1 MKRFWSFLVVLL
13 TVYSFS
19 FAQQKTQQQR
29 NLEKRK
35 EEIATEI
42 AQMERLLQQQVR
54 LKGSA
59 IDQIQLLDNK
69 RYALESLIELTANEV
84 QLLQR
89 QIAESNHRIDDLKD
103 QIEVIKQDYQK
114 VIVNSY
120 KRKVE
125 KNKWLFLL
133 ATDSFKDARRRW
145 NYLLQYASY
154 RTTQAERLVRKQEE
168 LQQISATLEDQL
180 KQKEEKV
187 EENRRQ
193 QRVLI
198 ADREKQELLIANAR
212 KQERAY
218 RRELADRDKERKR
231 IDSEIDRLIREAI
244 EKANRERL
252 AKAKKAKRKDGFV
265 LTPEAEALAKSFEGN
280 RGRHIW
286 PVEKGIKSI
295 GYGTYAD
302 KLYPALK
309 HFNNGVTIATESGS
323 KARAIY
329 DGEVMNV
336 MISRQGIKGVYVR
349 HGDYITMY
357 YNLQDV
363 SVKEGDKVV
372 AKQSLG
378 TLHTDKVSGQTL
390 LKFYLY
396 KNTTRLNPEEWV
408 YRL

>member
-1 MKRFWSFLVVLL
+1 MKRFWSFLVVFL
-13 TVYSFS
+13 TVCNFS

-69 RYALESLIELTANEV
+69 RYALESLIELTSNEV

-89 QIAESNHRIDDLKD
+89 QIAESNNRIDDLKD
-103 QIEVIKQDYQK
+103 QIEVIKQDYEK

-133 ATDSFKDARRRW
+133 AAESFKDARRRW

-193 QRVLI
+193 QRALI

-252 AKAKKAKRKDGFV
+252 AKAKKANSKDGFV

-363 SVKEGDKVV
+363 NVKEGDRVV

>member
-1 MKRFWSFLVVLL
+1 MKSFWSFLFVFVAACSLA
-13 TVYSFS
+13 

-35 EEIATEI
+35 EEIAVEI
-42 AQMERLLQQQVR
+42 AHMERLLQQQVR

-89 QIAESNHRIDDLKD
+89 QITESNDRIESLNH
-103 QIEVIKQDYQK
+103 QIETIKQDYQK
-114 VIVNSY
+114 LIVNSY

-133 ATDSFKDARRRW
+133 AADSFKDARRRW

-168 LQQISATLEDQL
+168 LQQATKTLEEQL
-180 KQKEEKV
+180 EKKEQRV
-187 EENRRQ
+187 EENRNQ
-193 QRVLI
+193 QQALI
-198 ADREKQELLIANAR
+198 ADREKQEELIVKAR
-212 KQERAY
+212 KQESAY
-218 RRELADRDKERKR
+218 RRELSDRDKERKR
-231 IDSEIDRLIREAI
+231 IDKEIDRLIRAAI
-244 EKANRERL
+244 ERANRERL
-252 AKAKKAKRKDGFV
+252 AKAKKSGRTDGFV
-265 LTPEAEALAKSFEGN
+265 LTPEAKALAKSFEGN
-280 RGRHIW
+280 KGRHIW
-286 PVEKGIKSI
+286 PVDKGIKSI

-323 KARAIY
+323 DARAIY
-329 DGEVMNV
+329 DGEVMSV
-336 MISRQGIKGVYVR
+336 MISRQGIKGVYIR

-357 YNLQDV
+357 YNLKDV
-363 SVKEGDKVV
+363 SVKEGDKVIS
-372 AKQSLG
+372 KQSLG

-396 KNTTRLNPEEWV
+396 KNTTRLNPEQWI

>member
-1 MKRFWSFLVVLL
+1 MKRFWSFLVVFL
-13 TVYSFS
+13 TVCNFS

-89 QIAESNHRIDDLKD
+89 QIAESNNRIDDLKD
-103 QIEVIKQDYQK
+103 QIEVIKQDYEK

-133 ATDSFKDARRRW
+133 AADSFKDARRRW

-168 LQQISATLEDQL
+168 LQQISATLEGQL

-193 QRVLI
+193 QRALI

-252 AKAKKAKRKDGFV
+252 AKAKKANSKDGFV

-363 SVKEGDKVV
+363 IVKEGDKVV

>member
-13 TVYSFS
+13 TVCNFS

-35 EEIATEI
+35 EEIAIEI

-89 QIAESNHRIDDLKD
+89 QIVESNSRIDDLKE

-133 ATDSFKDARRRW
+133 AADSFKDARRRW

-168 LQQISATLEDQL
+168 LQQISATLEEQL

-193 QRVLI
+193 QTVLI

-252 AKAKKAKRKDGFV
+252 AKAKKANRKDGFV
-265 LTPEAEALAKSFEGN
+265 LTPESEALAKSFEGN
-280 RGRHIW
+280 KGRHIW

-349 HGDYITMY
+349 HGDFITMY

-396 KNTTRLNPEEWV
+396 KNTTRLNPEKWV

>member
-1 MKRFWSFLVVLL
+1 MKRFWSFLVVFL
-13 TVYSFS
+13 TVCNFS

-89 QIAESNHRIDDLKD
+89 QIVESNSRIEDLKD

-133 ATDSFKDARRRW
+133 AADSFKDARRRW

-193 QRVLI
+193 QTVLI

-218 RRELADRDKERKR
+218 RRELADRNKERKR

-252 AKAKKAKRKDGFV
+252 AKAKKANRKDGFV

-280 RGRHIW
+280 KGRHIW

-396 KNTTRLNPEEWV
+396 KNTTRLNPEKWV

>member
-1 MKRFWSFLVVLL
+1 MKRFWFFLVLL
-13 TVYSFS
+13 LAVCNFS

-69 RYALESLIELTANEV
+69 RYALESLIEITANEV

-89 QIAESNHRIDDLKD
+89 QIAESNSRIDDLKD
-103 QIEVIKQDYQK
+103 QIEVIKQDYEK

-133 ATDSFKDARRRW
+133 AADSFKDARRRW

-168 LQQISATLEDQL
+168 LQQISSTLKGQL
-180 KQKEEKV
+180 RQKEEKV

-193 QRVLI
+193 QSALI
-198 ADREKQELLIANAR
+198 ADREKQEVLIANSR

-252 AKAKKAKRKDGFV
+252 AKAKKANRKDGFV

-286 PVEKGIKSI
+286 PVEKGIKST

-363 SVKEGDKVV
+363 SVKEGDRVN

-396 KNTTRLNPEEWV
+396 KNTTRLNPEKWV

>member
-1 MKRFWSFLVVLL
+1 MKSFWSFLFVFVAACSLA
-13 TVYSFS
+13 

-35 EEIATEI
+35 EEIAVEI

-69 RYALESLIELTANEV
+69 RYALENLIELTANEV

-89 QIAESNHRIDDLKD
+89 QITESNDRIESLNH
-103 QIEVIKQDYQK
+103 QIEIIKQDYQK
-114 VIVNSY
+114 LIVNSY
-120 KRKVE
+120 KRKIE

-133 ATDSFKDARRRW
+133 AADSFKDARRRW

-168 LQQISATLEDQL
+168 LQQATKTLEEQL
-180 KQKEEKV
+180 EKKEQRV
-187 EENRRQ
+187 EENRNQ
-193 QRVLI
+193 QQALI
-198 ADREKQELLIANAR
+198 ADREKQEELIVKAR
-212 KQERAY
+212 KQESAY
-218 RRELADRDKERKR
+218 RRELSDRDKERKR
-231 IDSEIDRLIREAI
+231 IDKEIDRLIRAAI
-244 EKANRERL
+244 ERANRERL
-252 AKAKKAKRKDGFV
+252 AKAKKSGRTDGFV
-265 LTPEAEALAKSFEGN
+265 LTPEAKALAKSFEGN
-280 RGRHIW
+280 KGRHIW
-286 PVEKGIKSI
+286 PVDKGIKSI

-323 KARAIY
+323 DARAIY
-329 DGEVMNV
+329 DGEVMSV
-336 MISRQGIKGVYVR
+336 MISRQGIKGVYIR

-357 YNLQDV
+357 YNLKDV
-363 SVKEGDKVV
+363 SVKEGDKVIS
-372 AKQSLG
+372 KQSLG

-396 KNTTRLNPEEWV
+396 KNTTRLNPEQWI

>member
-1 MKRFWSFLVVLL
+1 MKCFWSFLVVLL
-13 TVYSFS
+13 AVCSFS

-42 AQMERLLQQQVR
+42 AQMERLLEQQVR

-89 QIAESNHRIDDLKD
+89 QIAESNNRIDDLKD

-133 ATDSFKDARRRW
+133 AADSFKDARRRW

-252 AKAKKAKRKDGFV
+252 AKAKKANSKDGFV

-390 LKFYLY
+390 LKCYLY

>member
-13 TVYSFS
+13 TVCNFS

-42 AQMERLLQQQVR
+42 AQMERLLQQQVH

-89 QIAESNHRIDDLKD
+89 QIAESNSRISNLKD
-103 QIEVIKQDYQK
+103 QIEVIKQDYEK

-133 ATDSFKDARRRW
+133 AADSFKDARRRW

-180 KQKEEKV
+180 KQKEAKV

-193 QRVLI
+193 QRALI
-198 ADREKQELLIANAR
+198 SDREKQEVLIANAR

-252 AKAKKAKRKDGFV
+252 AKAKKASSKDGFV

-280 RGRHIW
+280 KGRHIW

-363 SVKEGDKVV
+363 SVKEGDKVA

>member
-1 MKRFWSFLVVLL
+1 MKRFWSFFVALL
-13 TVYSFS
+13 IVCNFS

-42 AQMERLLQQQVR
+42 AQMERLLQQQMR

-69 RYALESLIELTANEV
+69 RYALESLVELTANEV

-89 QIAESNHRIDDLKD
+89 QIAESNSRIDDLND
-103 QIEVIKQDYQK
+103 QIEVIKQDYEK

-133 ATDSFKDARRRW
+133 AAESFKDARRRW

-168 LQQISATLEDQL
+168 LQQISATLKDQL

-193 QRVLI
+193 QSALI
-198 ADREKQELLIANAR
+198 ADRAKQEMLMANAR

-252 AKAKKAKRKDGFV
+252 AKAKKANRKEGFV
-265 LTPEAEALAKSFEGN
+265 LTPEAEALAKNFEGN

-309 HFNNGVTIATESGS
+309 HFNNGVTIATEFGS

-329 DGEVMNV
+329 EGEVMNV

-363 SVKEGDKVV
+363 SVKEGEKVV

>member
-1 MKRFWSFLVVLL
+1 MKRFWFFLVVFL
-13 TVYSFS
+13 TVCNFS

-89 QIAESNHRIDDLKD
+89 QIAESNSRISDLKD
-103 QIEVIKQDYQK
+103 QIEVIKQDYEK

-133 ATDSFKDARRRW
+133 AADSFKDARRRW

-168 LQQISATLEDQL
+168 LKQISATLENQL
-180 KQKEEKV
+180 KQKEAKV

-193 QRVLI
+193 QRALI
-198 ADREKQELLIANAR
+198 SDREKQEVLITNAR

-252 AKAKKAKRKDGFV
+252 AKAKKANSKDGFV

-280 RGRHIW
+280 KGRHIW

-329 DGEVMNV
+329 DGQVMNV

-363 SVKEGDKVV
+363 SVKEGDKVA

>member
-1 MKRFWSFLVVLL
+1 MKRFWSFLVVFL
-13 TVYSFS
+13 TVCNFS

-89 QIAESNHRIDDLKD
+89 QIVESNSRIEDLKD

-133 ATDSFKDARRRW
+133 AADSFKDARRRW

-193 QRVLI
+193 QTVLI

-252 AKAKKAKRKDGFV
+252 AKAKKANRKDGFV

-280 RGRHIW
+280 KGRHIW

-396 KNTTRLNPEEWV
+396 KNTTRLNPEKWV

>member
-1 MKRFWSFLVVLL
+1 MKRFRFFLVVFL
-13 TVYSFS
+13 TVCNFS

-89 QIAESNHRIDDLKD
+89 QIAESNNRISDLKD
-103 QIEVIKQDYQK
+103 QIEVIKQDYEK

-133 ATDSFKDARRRW
+133 AADSFKDARRRW

-180 KQKEEKV
+180 KQKEAKV

-193 QRVLI
+193 QRALI
-198 ADREKQELLIANAR
+198 SDREKQEVLIANAR

-252 AKAKKAKRKDGFV
+252 AKAKKASSKDGFV

-280 RGRHIW
+280 KGRHIW

-363 SVKEGDKVV
+363 SVKEGDKVA

>member
-1 MKRFWSFLVVLL
+1 MKCFWSFLVVLL
-13 TVYSFS
+13 AVCSFS

-89 QIAESNHRIDDLKD
+89 QIAESNNRIDDLKD

-133 ATDSFKDARRRW
+133 AADSFKDARRRW

-180 KQKEEKV
+180 NQKEEKV

-244 EKANRERL
+244 EKANKERL
-252 AKAKKAKRKDGFV
+252 AKAKKANSKNGFV

>member
-1 MKRFWSFLVVLL
+1 MKRFWPFLVILL
-13 TVYSFS
+13 TVCNFS

-35 EEIATEI
+35 VELATEI

-89 QIAESNHRIDDLKD
+89 QIAESNSRIDDIKD
-103 QIEVIKQDYQK
+103 QIEVIKQDYEK

-133 ATDSFKDARRRW
+133 AADSFKDARRRW

-193 QRVLI
+193 QITLI
-198 ADREKQELLIANAR
+198 ADREKQEMLIANAR

-231 IDSEIDRLIREAI
+231 IDFEIDRLIRDAI

-252 AKAKKAKRKDGFV
+252 AKAKKANRKDGFV

-280 RGRHIW
+280 KGRHIW

-357 YNLQDV
+357 YNLQEV

-396 KNTTRLNPEEWV
+396 KNTNRLNPEEWV

>member
-1 MKRFWSFLVVLL
+1 MKRFWSFFVVLL
-13 TVYSFS
+13 IVCNFS

-42 AQMERLLQQQVR
+42 AQMERLLQQQMR
-54 LKGSA
+54 LKGSV

-89 QIAESNHRIDDLKD
+89 QIAESNSRIDDLND
-103 QIEVIKQDYQK
+103 QIEVIKQDYEK

-133 ATDSFKDARRRW
+133 AAESFKDARRRW

-168 LQQISATLEDQL
+168 LQQISATLKDQL

-193 QRVLI
+193 QSALI
-198 ADREKQELLIANAR
+198 ADREKQEMLMANAR
-212 KQERAY
+212 KQERVY

-252 AKAKKAKRKDGFV
+252 AKAKKANRKEGFV
-265 LTPEAEALAKSFEGN
+265 LTPEAEALAKNFEGN

-309 HFNNGVTIATESGS
+309 HFNNGVTIATEFGS

>member
-1 MKRFWSFLVVLL
+1 MKRFWSFLVVFL
-13 TVYSFS
+13 TVCNFS

-89 QIAESNHRIDDLKD
+89 QIVESNSRIEDLKD

-133 ATDSFKDARRRW
+133 AADSFKDARRRW

-193 QRVLI
+193 QTVLI

-252 AKAKKAKRKDGFV
+252 AKAKKANRKDGFV

-280 RGRHIW
+280 KGRHIW

-372 AKQSLG
+372 TKQSLG

-396 KNTTRLNPEEWV
+396 KNTTRLNPEKWV

>member
-1 MKRFWSFLVVLL
+1 MKRFWFFLVVFL
-13 TVYSFS
+13 TVCNFS

-42 AQMERLLQQQVR
+42 AQMERLLQQQLR

-89 QIAESNHRIDDLKD
+89 QIAESNSRISDLKD
-103 QIEVIKQDYQK
+103 QIEVIKQDYEK

-133 ATDSFKDARRRW
+133 AADSFKDARRRW

-193 QRVLI
+193 QRALI
-198 ADREKQELLIANAR
+198 SDREKQEVLIVNAR

-252 AKAKKAKRKDGFV
+252 AKAKKANSRDGFV

-280 RGRHIW
+280 KGRHIW

-363 SVKEGDKVV
+363 SVKEGDKVA

-378 TLHTDKVSGQTL
+378 ALHTDKVSGQTL

>member
-1 MKRFWSFLVVLL
+1 MKRFWSFFVVLL
-13 TVYSFS
+13 IVCNFS

-42 AQMERLLQQQVR
+42 AQMERLLQQQMR
-54 LKGSA
+54 LKGSV

-89 QIAESNHRIDDLKD
+89 QIAESNSRIDDLND
-103 QIEVIKQDYQK
+103 QIEVIKQDYEK

-133 ATDSFKDARRRW
+133 AAESFKDARRRW

-154 RTTQAERLVRKQEE
+154 RTTQAERLVRKKEE
-168 LQQISATLEDQL
+168 LQQISATLKDQL

-193 QRVLI
+193 QSALI
-198 ADREKQELLIANAR
+198 ADREKQEMLMANAR
-212 KQERAY
+212 KQERVY

-252 AKAKKAKRKDGFV
+252 AKAKKANRKEGFV
-265 LTPEAEALAKSFEGN
+265 LTPEAEALAKNFEGN

-309 HFNNGVTIATESGS
+309 HFNNGVTIATEFGS

>member
-13 TVYSFS
+13 TVCNFS

-89 QIAESNHRIDDLKD
+89 QIVESNSRIDDLKE

-133 ATDSFKDARRRW
+133 AADSFKDARRRW

-168 LQQISATLEDQL
+168 LQQISSTLEDQL

-193 QRVLI
+193 QTVLI

-252 AKAKKAKRKDGFV
+252 AKAKKANRKGGFV

-280 RGRHIW
+280 KGRHIW

-349 HGDYITMY
+349 HGDFITMY

-396 KNTTRLNPEEWV
+396 KNTTRLNPEKWV

>member
-1 MKRFWSFLVVLL
+1 MKRFLFFLVVFL
-13 TVYSFS
+13 TVCNFS

-42 AQMERLLQQQVR
+42 AQMERLLQQQLR

-89 QIAESNHRIDDLKD
+89 QIAESNSRISDLKD
-103 QIEVIKQDYQK
+103 QIEVIKQDYEK

-133 ATDSFKDARRRW
+133 AADSFKDARRRW

-168 LQQISATLEDQL
+168 LKQISATLENQL
-180 KQKEEKV
+180 KQKEAKV

-193 QRVLI
+193 QRSLI
-198 ADREKQELLIANAR
+198 SDREKQEVLIANAR

-252 AKAKKAKRKDGFV
+252 AKAKKANSKDGFV

-280 RGRHIW
+280 KGRHIW

-329 DGEVMNV
+329 DGQVMNV

-363 SVKEGDKVV
+363 SVKEGDKVA

>member
-1 MKRFWSFLVVLL
+1 MKRFWFFLVVFL
-13 TVYSFS
+13 TVCNFS

-89 QIAESNHRIDDLKD
+89 QIAESNSRISDLKD
-103 QIEVIKQDYQK
+103 QIEVIKQDYEK

-133 ATDSFKDARRRW
+133 AADSFKDARRRW

-180 KQKEEKV
+180 KQKEAKV

-193 QRVLI
+193 QRALI
-198 ADREKQELLIANAR
+198 SDREKQEVLIANAR

-252 AKAKKAKRKDGFV
+252 AKAKKANSKDGFV

-280 RGRHIW
+280 KGRHIW

-363 SVKEGDKVV
+363 SVKEGDKVA

>member
-1 MKRFWSFLVVLL
+1 MKSFWSFLFVFVAACSLA
-13 TVYSFS
+13 

-35 EEIATEI
+35 EEIAVEI

-89 QIAESNHRIDDLKD
+89 QITESNDRIESLNH
-103 QIEVIKQDYQK
+103 QIETIKQDYLK
-114 VIVNSY
+114 LIVNSY

-133 ATDSFKDARRRW
+133 AADSFKDARRRW

-168 LQQISATLEDQL
+168 LQQATKTLEEQL
-180 KQKEEKV
+180 EKKEQRV
-187 EENRRQ
+187 EENRNQ
-193 QRVLI
+193 QQALI
-198 ADREKQELLIANAR
+198 ADREKQEELIVKAR
-212 KQERAY
+212 KQESAY
-218 RRELADRDKERKR
+218 RRELSDRDKERKR
-231 IDSEIDRLIREAI
+231 IDKEIDRLIRAAI
-244 EKANRERL
+244 ERANRERL
-252 AKAKKAKRKDGFV
+252 AKAKKSGRTDGFV
-265 LTPEAEALAKSFEGN
+265 LTPEAKALAKSFEGN
-280 RGRHIW
+280 KGRHIW
-286 PVEKGIKSI
+286 PVDKGIKSI

-323 KARAIY
+323 DARAIY
-329 DGEVMNV
+329 DGEVMSV
-336 MISRQGIKGVYVR
+336 MISRQGIKGVYIR

-357 YNLQDV
+357 YNLKDV
-363 SVKEGDKVV
+363 SVKEGDKVIS
-372 AKQSLG
+372 KQSLG

-396 KNTTRLNPEEWV
+396 KNTTRLNPEQWI

>member
-1 MKRFWSFLVVLL
+1 MKSFWSFLFVFVAACSLA
-13 TVYSFS
+13 

-35 EEIATEI
+35 EEIVVEI

-89 QIAESNHRIDDLKD
+89 QITESNDRIESLNH
-103 QIEVIKQDYQK
+103 QIETIKQDYQK
-114 VIVNSY
+114 LIVNSY

-133 ATDSFKDARRRW
+133 AADSFKDARRRW

-168 LQQISATLEDQL
+168 LQQATKTLEEQL
-180 KQKEEKV
+180 EKKEQRV
-187 EENRRQ
+187 EENRNQ
-193 QRVLI
+193 QQALI
-198 ADREKQELLIANAR
+198 ADREKQEELIVKAR
-212 KQERAY
+212 KQESAY
-218 RRELADRDKERKR
+218 RRELSDRDKERKR
-231 IDSEIDRLIREAI
+231 IDKEIDRLIRAAI
-244 EKANRERL
+244 ERANRARL
-252 AKAKKAKRKDGFV
+252 AKAKKSGRTDGFV
-265 LTPEAEALAKSFEGN
+265 LTPEAKSLAKSFEGN
-280 RGRHIW
+280 KGRHIW
-286 PVEKGIKSI
+286 PVDKGIKSI

-323 KARAIY
+323 DARAIY
-329 DGEVMNV
+329 DGEVMSV
-336 MISRQGIKGVYVR
+336 MISRQGIKGVYIR

-357 YNLQDV
+357 YNLKDV
-363 SVKEGDKVV
+363 SVKEGDKVIS
-372 AKQSLG
+372 KQSLG

-396 KNTTRLNPEEWV
+396 KNTTRLNPEQWI

>member
-1 MKRFWSFLVVLL
+1 MKSFWSFLFVFVAACSLA
-13 TVYSFS
+13 

-35 EEIATEI
+35 EEIAVEI

-89 QIAESNHRIDDLKD
+89 QITESNDRIESLNH
-103 QIEVIKQDYQK
+103 QIETIKKDYQK
-114 VIVNSY
+114 LIVNSY

-133 ATDSFKDARRRW
+133 AADSFKDARRRW
-145 NYLLQYASY
+145 NYLLQYSSY

-168 LQQISATLEDQL
+168 LQQATKTLEEQL
-180 KQKEEKV
+180 EKKEQRV
-187 EENRRQ
+187 EENRNQ
-193 QRVLI
+193 QQALI
-198 ADREKQELLIANAR
+198 ADREKQEELIVKAR
-212 KQERAY
+212 KQESAY
-218 RRELADRDKERKR
+218 RRELSDRDKERKR
-231 IDSEIDRLIREAI
+231 IDKEIDRLIRAAI
-244 EKANRERL
+244 ERANRERL
-252 AKAKKAKRKDGFV
+252 AKAKKSGRTDGFV
-265 LTPEAEALAKSFEGN
+265 LTPEAKALAKSFEGN
-280 RGRHIW
+280 KGRHVW
-286 PVEKGIKSI
+286 PVDKGIKSI

-323 KARAIY
+323 DARAIY
-329 DGEVMNV
+329 DGEVMSV
-336 MISRQGIKGVYVR
+336 MISRQGIKGVYIR

-357 YNLQDV
+357 YNLKDV
-363 SVKEGDKVV
+363 SVKEGDKVIS
-372 AKQSLG
+372 KQSLG

-396 KNTTRLNPEEWV
+396 KNTTRLNPEQWI

>member
-1 MKRFWSFLVVLL
+1 MKRFWSFLVVFL
-13 TVYSFS
+13 TVCNFS

-89 QIAESNHRIDDLKD
+89 QIAESNNRIDDLKD
-103 QIEVIKQDYQK
+103 QIEVIKQDYEK

-133 ATDSFKDARRRW
+133 AADSFKDARRRW

-193 QRVLI
+193 QRALI

-252 AKAKKAKRKDGFV
+252 AKAKKANSKDGFV

>member
-1 MKRFWSFLVVLL
+1 MKRFWSFFVVLL
-13 TVYSFS
+13 IVCNFS

-42 AQMERLLQQQVR
+42 AQMERLLQQQMR

-69 RYALESLIELTANEV
+69 RYALESLVELTANEV

-89 QIAESNHRIDDLKD
+89 QIAASNSRIDDLKD
-103 QIEVIKQDYQK
+103 QIEVIKQDYEK

-133 ATDSFKDARRRW
+133 AADSFKDARRRW
-145 NYLLQYASY
+145 NYLLQYASF

-193 QRVLI
+193 QSTLI
-198 ADREKQELLIANAR
+198 AAREKQEMLMANAR

-252 AKAKKAKRKDGFV
+252 AKAKKANSKDGFV

>member
-1 MKRFWSFLVVLL
+1 MKCFWSFLVVLL
-13 TVYSFS
+13 AVCSFS

-89 QIAESNHRIDDLKD
+89 QIAESNNRIDDLKD
-103 QIEVIKQDYQK
+103 QIEVIKQDYEK

-133 ATDSFKDARRRW
+133 AADSFKDARRRW

-168 LQQISATLEDQL
+168 LQQISATLEGQL

-193 QRVLI
+193 QRALI

-252 AKAKKAKRKDGFV
+252 AKAKKANSKDGFV

>member
-1 MKRFWSFLVVLL
+1 MKRFWYFFVVLL
-13 TVYSFS
+13 AVCSFS

-133 ATDSFKDARRRW
+133 AAESFKDARRRW

-168 LQQISATLEDQL
+168 LQQISATLENQL

-252 AKAKKAKRKDGFV
+252 AKAKKANSKNGFV

>member
-1 MKRFWSFLVVLL
+1 MKSFWSFLFVFVAACSLA
-13 TVYSFS
+13 

-35 EEIATEI
+35 EEIAVEI
-42 AQMERLLQQQVR
+42 AQMEQLLQQQVR

-89 QIAESNHRIDDLKD
+89 QITESNDRIESLNH
-103 QIEVIKQDYQK
+103 QIETIKQDYQK
-114 VIVNSY
+114 LIVNSY

-125 KNKWLFLL
+125 KNKGLFLL
-133 ATDSFKDARRRW
+133 AADSFKDARRRW

-168 LQQISATLEDQL
+168 LQQATKTLEEQL
-180 KQKEEKV
+180 EKKEQRV
-187 EENRRQ
+187 EENRNQ
-193 QRVLI
+193 QQALI
-198 ADREKQELLIANAR
+198 VDREKQEELIVKAR
-212 KQERAY
+212 KQESAY
-218 RRELADRDKERKR
+218 RRELSDRDKERKR
-231 IDSEIDRLIREAI
+231 IDKEIDRLIRAAI
-244 EKANRERL
+244 ERANRERL
-252 AKAKKAKRKDGFV
+252 AKAKKSERTDGFV
-265 LTPEAEALAKSFEGN
+265 LTPEAKALAKSFEGN
-280 RGRHIW
+280 KGRHIW
-286 PVEKGIKSI
+286 PVDKGIKSI

-323 KARAIY
+323 DARAIY
-329 DGEVMNV
+329 DGEVMSV
-336 MISRQGIKGVYVR
+336 MISRQGIKGVYIR

-357 YNLQDV
+357 YNLKDV
-363 SVKEGDKVV
+363 SVKEGDKVIS
-372 AKQSLG
+372 KQSLG

-396 KNTTRLNPEEWV
+396 KNTTRLNPEQWI

>member
-1 MKRFWSFLVVLL
+1 MKRFWSFLVVFL
-13 TVYSFS
+13 TVCNFS

-35 EEIATEI
+35 EAIATEI

-69 RYALESLIELTANEV
+69 RYALESLIELTANEA

-89 QIAESNHRIDDLKD
+89 QIAESNNRIDDLKD
-103 QIEVIKQDYQK
+103 QIEVIKQDYEK
-114 VIVNSY
+114 VIINSY

-133 ATDSFKDARRRW
+133 AADSFKDARRRW

-187 EENRRQ
+187 EENRHQ

-198 ADREKQELLIANAR
+198 ADREKQELLIVNAR

-252 AKAKKAKRKDGFV
+252 AKAKKANRKDGFV

>member
-1 MKRFWSFLVVLL
+1 MKSFWSFLFVFVAACSLA
-13 TVYSFS
+13 

-35 EEIATEI
+35 EEIAVEI

-89 QIAESNHRIDDLKD
+89 QITESNDRIESLNH
-103 QIEVIKQDYQK
+103 QIETIKQDYQK
-114 VIVNSY
+114 LIVNSY

-133 ATDSFKDARRRW
+133 AADSFKDARRRW

-168 LQQISATLEDQL
+168 LQQATKTLEEQL
-180 KQKEEKV
+180 EKKEQRV
-187 EENRRQ
+187 EENRNQ
-193 QRVLI
+193 QQALI
-198 ADREKQELLIANAR
+198 ADREKQEELIVKAR
-212 KQERAY
+212 KQESAY
-218 RRELADRDKERKR
+218 RRELSDRDKERKR
-231 IDSEIDRLIREAI
+231 IDKEIDRLIRAAI
-244 EKANRERL
+244 ERANRERL
-252 AKAKKAKRKDGFV
+252 AKAKKSGRTDGFV
-265 LTPEAEALAKSFEGN
+265 LTPEAKALAKSFEGN
-280 RGRHIW
+280 KGRHIW
-286 PVEKGIKSI
+286 PVDKGIKSI

-323 KARAIY
+323 DARAIY
-329 DGEVMNV
+329 DGEVMSV
-336 MISRQGIKGVYVR
+336 MISRQGIKGVYIR

-357 YNLQDV
+357 YNLKDV
-363 SVKEGDKVV
+363 SVKEGDKVIS
-372 AKQSLG
+372 KQSLG

-396 KNTTRLNPEEWV
+396 KNTTRLNPEQWI

>member
-13 TVYSFS
+13 TVCNFS

-89 QIAESNHRIDDLKD
+89 QIAESNNRIDDLKD
-103 QIEVIKQDYQK
+103 QIEGIKQDYEK
-114 VIVNSY
+114 VIINSY

-133 ATDSFKDARRRW
+133 AADSFKDARRRW

-168 LQQISATLEDQL
+168 LQQISVTLEDQL

-252 AKAKKAKRKDGFV
+252 AKAKKANRKDGFV

-396 KNTTRLNPEEWV
+396 KNTTRLNPEDWV

>member
-1 MKRFWSFLVVLL
+1 MKRFLFFLVVFL
-13 TVYSFS
+13 TVCNFS

-42 AQMERLLQQQVR
+42 AQMERLLQQQLR

-89 QIAESNHRIDDLKD
+89 QIAESNSRISDLKD
-103 QIEVIKQDYQK
+103 QIEVIKQDYEK

-133 ATDSFKDARRRW
+133 AADSFKDARRRW

-180 KQKEEKV
+180 KQKEAKV
-187 EENRRQ
+187 EENRHQ
-193 QRVLI
+193 QRALI
-198 ADREKQELLIANAR
+198 SDREKQEVLIANAR

-252 AKAKKAKRKDGFV
+252 AKAKKASSKEGFV

-280 RGRHIW
+280 KGRHIW

-363 SVKEGDKVV
+363 SVKEGDKVA

-378 TLHTDKVSGQTL
+378 ALHTDKVSGQTL

>member
-13 TVYSFS
+13 TVCNFS

-35 EEIATEI
+35 EEIAIEI

-89 QIAESNHRIDDLKD
+89 QIVESNSRIEDLKD

-133 ATDSFKDARRRW
+133 AADSFKDARRRW

-193 QRVLI
+193 QTVLI

-252 AKAKKAKRKDGFV
+252 AKAKKANRKDGFV
-265 LTPEAEALAKSFEGN
+265 LTPESEALAKSFEGN
-280 RGRHIW
+280 KGRHIW

-396 KNTTRLNPEEWV
+396 KNTTRLNPEKWV

>member
-1 MKRFWSFLVVLL
+1 MKRFWSFLVVFL
-13 TVYSFS
+13 TVCNFS
-19 FAQQKTQQQR
+19 FAQKKTQQQR
-29 NLEKRK
+29 KLEKRK

-89 QIAESNHRIDDLKD
+89 QIVESNSRIEDLKD

-133 ATDSFKDARRRW
+133 AADSFKDARRRW

-193 QRVLI
+193 QTVLI

-252 AKAKKAKRKDGFV
+252 AKAKKANRKDGFV

-280 RGRHIW
+280 KGRHIW

-372 AKQSLG
+372 EKQSLG

-396 KNTTRLNPEEWV
+396 KNTTRLNPEKWV

>member
-1 MKRFWSFLVVLL
+1 MKRFWSFLVVFL
-13 TVYSFS
+13 TVCNFS

-89 QIAESNHRIDDLKD
+89 QIAESNNRIDDLKD

-133 ATDSFKDARRRW
+133 AADSFKDARRRW

-168 LQQISATLEDQL
+168 LQQISTTLEDQL

-252 AKAKKAKRKDGFV
+252 AKAKKANRKEGFV
-265 LTPEAEALAKSFEGN
+265 LTPEAEALAKNFEGN

-309 HFNNGVTIATESGS
+309 HFNNGVTIATEFGS

-329 DGEVMNV
+329 EGEVMNV

>member
-13 TVYSFS
+13 TVCNFS

-35 EEIATEI
+35 EEIAIEI

-89 QIAESNHRIDDLKD
+89 QIVESNSRIDDLKE

-133 ATDSFKDARRRW
+133 AADSFKDARRRW

-168 LQQISATLEDQL
+168 LQQISATLEEQL

-193 QRVLI
+193 QTVLI

-252 AKAKKAKRKDGFV
+252 AKAKKANRKGGFV
-265 LTPEAEALAKSFEGN
+265 LTPESEALAKSFEGN
-280 RGRHIW
+280 KGRHIW

-349 HGDYITMY
+349 HGDFITMY

-396 KNTTRLNPEEWV
+396 KNTTRLNPEKWV